1 MEESSL
7 QITITGAIV
16 VFMLINLAM
25 FIAAFMLSDATRVDV
40 LSAMQQVMRSTVIK
54 FNKKRVTVV
63 EMCILVPGV
72 LILIYSIFTTFC
84 STY

>member
-25 FIAAFMLSDATRVDV
+25 FIAAFMLSDVTRVDV
-40 LSAMQQVMRSTVIK
+40 LSAVQQVMRSTVIK

-63 EMCILVPGV
+63 EILVLVPGILV
-72 LILIYSIFTTFC
+72 LVYSILTSFC
-84 STY
+84 STC